1 MATLVPV
8 KNKAGEPTGCWR
20 IVFTNA
26 QRKRRELRTGR
37 LSADD
42 AKFWQKCVKRMLE
55 AQKSGDVLDPVTKAW
70 LSQLGPTVQARLE
83 ALGLVTVTESP
94 ELGAFLDRYITQ
106 RADTKPATRTV
117 YGHTRRALLAF
128 FGADRQLRSITR
140 GDADE
145 WRLYLITE
153 ARKQRKGTEVKKGLA
168 DNTVRRRCGIAKQ
181 FFNAALRK
189 GLVDFNPF
197 GDLVAAVK
205 GNAARFAFI
214 TREDAAKVL
223 AACPDA
229 QWRLIFA
236 LSRFGG
242 LRCPS
247 EHLALKWGH
256 VDWERGRLTVPQP
269 KLEHLEGKA
278 TRMTP
283 LFPELRQW
291 LEDVAYLAKD
301 ANGGRLDPE
310 AFIITRYRDADQN
323 LRTTLEK
330 IIKRA
335 KVDQWPKL
343 FQNLRS
349 TRETELA
356 EHYPLHV
363 VTAWLGNS
371 QLVAAK
377 HYLQVTDEH
386 FERAIAAQV
395 SPDAASEP
403 AQADGSPNS
412 SGAKQEAQ
420 DRSEQ
425 GSAGDAGGADVDAQQ
440 GGATHFA
447 TRAMAQDGEVWA
459 SNESGG
465 DECASKMPHNA
476 ALFSEVIIDGPEAWA
491 MRDSNPRHPRCKRG
505 ALTN

>member
-26 QRKRRELRTGR
+26 HRKRRELRTGR

-70 LSQLGPTVQARLE
+70 LSQLGSTVQARLE

-94 ELGAFLDRYITQ
+94 ELGAFLDRYIAQ
-106 RADTKPATRTV
+106 RADTKPATRVV
-117 YGHTRRALLAF
+117 YGHTRRALLAY

-153 ARKQRKGTEVKKGLA
+153 ARKHRHGTKVKRGLA

-189 GLVDFNPF
+189 GLVDLNPF

-205 GNAARFAFI
+205 GNAERFAFI
-214 TREDAAKVL
+214 TREVAAKVL

-247 EHLALKWGH
+247 EHLALRWGH

-278 TRMTP
+278 TRLTP

-291 LEDVAYLAKD
+291 LEDVAYLAKG
-301 ANGGRLDPE
+301 ANAGRLDPE
-310 AFIITRYRDADQN
+310 AFVITRYRDADQN
-323 LRTTLEK
+323 LRTTFEK

-335 KVDQWPKL
+335 KVDPWPKL

-356 EHYPLHV
+356 EQYPLHV

-377 HYLQVTDEH
+377 HYLQVTDAH
-386 FERAIAAQV
+386 FERAIAVQA
-395 SPDAASEP
+395 SPALATEAEPGAGDPDAS
-403 AQADGSPNS
+403 D
-412 SGAKQEAQ
+412 AKQ
-420 DRSEQ
+420 
-425 GSAGDAGGADVDAQQ
+425 DAQNRSQ
-440 GGATHFA
+440 QDGASDADNVADDNSQHGGATHFA
-447 TRAMAQDGEVWA
+447 TRAMAQDGEAWV
-459 SNESGG
+459 SNESDG

-476 ALFSEVIIDGPEAWA
+476 ALFSEVIFDGPEAWA
-491 MRDSNPRHPRCKRG
+491 AQDSN
-505 ALTN
+505 L